1 MSMKLSQ
8 LRTYWTA
15 DDAHLILSFLDEVKD
30 VLWATYGA
38 EIIEQQQWENQN
50 TDKQS
55 DRTWVDA
62 DMENP
67 I

>member
-38 EIIEQQQWENQN
+38 EIIEQQQRENQC

-55 DRTWVDA
+55 DRTWVDT
-62 DMENP
+62 DRNNP
-67 I
+67 F